1 MLYNIQF
8 LRFIAAMLVVLYHS
22 ATQLPVNDSV
32 FQAVFSTGESLGF
45 AGVDIFFVIS
55 GFIMAHTASNQSG
68 PAMSVDFARRRLARI
83 FSGYWPFFVLA
94 VVIFGY
100 YRAEHF
106 ADSNLLKSFFLWPQS
121 LNHILLEITW
131 TLSYELYFYLLFS
144 LLILLTTPRNRNGF
158 VLLAFVLLLVLNI
171 YRHFIAHSYSPENIY
186 YLGFWSQFL
195 TAPFLLEFFGGALV
209 AGWLQKRPT
218 GPALSW
224 FLTGTFLFLAGGW
237 INESVYSGLIEQG
250 FHVVPRVF
258 VYGLPA
264 CMLLMGL
271 VRLERN
277 ADEVKPTN
285 GALPVSKA
293 DETSTGHRVALRAP
307 VRFSALAGGSSYAI
321 YLSHILILT
330 VAWNNGFNQLIASW
344 SGIMIIAAYLVLM
357 LSILGYSMLHYVLLE
372 KPLHQLFK
380 KWIGLHQAQPQGRNH
395 GTGIKAD

>member
-32 FQAVFSTGESLGF
+32 FQAVFSAGELLGF

-55 GFIMAHTASNQSG
+55 GFIMAHTASSDVG
-68 PAMSVDFARRRLARI
+68 PAMSFDFARRRLARI

-106 ADSNLLKSFFLWPQS
+106 AGANLLKSFFLWPQS

-144 LLILLTTPRNRNGF
+144 LLILISTPRSRNSI
-158 VLLAFVLLLVLNI
+158 VLLAFVFVLALSI
-171 YRHFIAHSYSPENIY
+171 YRHFIAHSYSPDNIY

-209 AGWLQKRPT
+209 AGWLQKRPV

-224 FLTGTFLFLAGGW
+224 LLAGSILFLAGGW
-237 INESVYSGLIEQG
+237 MNELVYSGMIEQG

-277 ADEVKPTN
+277 ADEAKLVN
-285 GALPVSKA
+285 GNVPASSKR
-293 DETSTGHRVALRAP
+293 ETGLRHPVALRAP
-307 VRFSALAGGSSYAI
+307 TRFSAVAGGASYAI
-321 YLSHILILT
+321 YLSHVLILT
-330 VAWNNGFNQLIASW
+330 VVWNSGFNQLIASW
-344 SGIMIIAAYLVLM
+344 SGNMIIAAYVVLM
-357 LSILGYSMLHYVLLE
+357 LSILGYSMLHYVFLE

-380 KWIGLHQAQPQGRNH
+380 KWIGLKPTPPRN
-395 GTGIKAD
+395 TQQN

>member
-55 GFIMAHTASNQSG
+55 GFIMALTASNHSG
-68 PAMSVDFARRRLARI
+68 PAKSIDFARRRLARI

-144 LLILLTTPRNRNGF
+144 LLILFSNPRNRNAF
-158 VLLAFVLLLVLNI
+158 ILLAFVFVLVLNI

-209 AGWLQKRPT
+209 AGWLQKRPV

-224 FLTGTFLFLAGGW
+224 FLAGSILFLAGGW
-237 INESVYSGLIEQG
+237 VNESVYSGLIEQG

-277 ADEVKPTN
+277 ADEAKPGN
-285 GALPVSKA
+285 GTLPA
-293 DETSTGHRVALRAP
+293 GNERETGFRHRVALRAP
-307 VRFSALAGGSSYAI
+307 ARFSALAGGASYAI
-321 YLSHILILT
+321 YLSHVLILT
-330 VAWNNGFNQLIASW
+330 VVWNNGFNQLIASW
-344 SGIMIIAAYLVLM
+344 SGNMIIAAYLVLM
-357 LSILGYSMLHYVLLE
+357 LSILGYSMLHYVYLE

-380 KWIGLHQAQPQGRNH
+380 KWIGLYPTPPRDRQQS
-395 GTGIKAD
+395 

>member
-32 FQAVFSTGESLGF
+32 FQAVFSTGELLGF

-55 GFIMAHTASNQSG
+55 GFIMAHTASSNVG
-68 PAMSVDFARRRLARI
+68 PAMSFDFARRRLARI
-83 FSGYWPFFVLA
+83 FSGYWPFFVLT

-144 LLILLTTPRNRNGF
+144 LLILFSNPRNRNGF
-158 VLLAFVLLLVLNI
+158 VLLAFIFVLALNV
-171 YRHFIAHSYSPENIY
+171 YRHFIAHSFSPENIY

-209 AGWLQKRPT
+209 AGWLQKRPV

-224 FLTGTFLFLAGGW
+224 FLAGMILFLAGGW
-237 INESVYSGLIEQG
+237 INESVYSGMIEQG

-277 ADEVKPTN
+277 ADEAKSVNGNVPT
-285 GALPVSKA
+285 GSER
-293 DETSTGHRVALRAP
+293 ETGLYHPVALRAP
-307 VRFSALAGGSSYAI
+307 TRFSAVAGGASYAI
-321 YLSHILILT
+321 YLSHVLILT
-330 VAWNNGFNQLIASW
+330 VVWNSGFNQLIASW
-344 SGIMIIAAYLVLM
+344 SGNMIIAAYVVLM
-357 LSILGYSMLHYVLLE
+357 LSILGYSMLHYVFLE

-380 KWIGLHQAQPQGRNH
+380 KWIGLNPTPTRN
-395 GTGIKAD
+395 TNQN

>member
-8 LRFIAAMLVVLYHS
+8 LRFVAAMLVVLYH
-22 ATQLPVNDSV
+22 AAAQLPVNDSV
-32 FQAVFSTGESLGF
+32 FQAVFTTGESLGF

-55 GFIMAHTASNQSG
+55 GFIMAHTASSHSG
-68 PAMSVDFARRRLARI
+68 PAMSFDFVRRRLARI
-83 FSGYWPFFVLA
+83 FSGYWPFFILA

-106 ADSNLLKSFFLWPQS
+106 ADSNLWKSFFLWPQS

-144 LLILLTTPRNRNGF
+144 LLILLSRPRNRNSF
-158 VLLAFVLLLVLNI
+158 VLLAFLLVLALSI

-186 YLGFWSQFL
+186 YQGFWSQFL

-224 FLTGTFLFLAGGW
+224 FLAGTVLFLAGGW

-277 ADEVKPTN
+277 ADQVEPGN
-285 GALPVSKA
+285 GTAPINTEHVNGP
-293 DETSTGHRVALRAP
+293 GHMIAFRAP
-307 VRFSALAGGSSYAI
+307 TRFSALAGGASYAI
-321 YLSHILILT
+321 YLSHVLILT
-330 VAWNNGFNQLIASW
+330 VVWNNGFNQLISSW
-344 SGIMIIAAYLVLM
+344 SGSMIIAAYLVLM
-357 LSILGYSMLHYVLLE
+357 LSILGYSMLHYVFLE

-380 KWIGLHQAQPQGRNH
+380 RWIGLYPTSHRNSRQG
-395 GTGIKAD
+395 

>member
-106 ADSNLLKSFFLWPQS
+106 ADSNLLKSFLLWPQS

-144 LLILLTTPRNRNGF
+144 LLILFSTPRNRNGF
-158 VLLAFVLLLVLNI
+158 VLLAFVCLLALNI
-171 YRHFIAHSYSPENIY
+171 YRHFIAHSYSPDNIY

-209 AGWLQKRPT
+209 AGWLKKRPA

-224 FLTGTFLFLAGGW
+224 LLAGTILFLAGGW

-277 ADEVKPTN
+277 ADQANLVN
-285 GALPVSKA
+285 GNVPVSNERK
-293 DETSTGHRVALRAP
+293 SGRGHPVAFRAP
-307 VRFSALAGGSSYAI
+307 TRFSALAGGASYAI

-330 VAWNNGFNQLIASW
+330 VVWNIGFNQLIASW
-344 SGIMIIAAYLVLM
+344 SGNMIIAAYLVVM
-357 LSILGYSMLHYVLLE
+357 LSILGYSMLHYVFLE

-380 KWIGLHQAQPQGRNH
+380 KWIGLHPAARRDTQQN
-395 GTGIKAD
+395 

>member
-22 ATQLPVNDSV
+22 AARLPVNDSV
-32 FQAVFSTGESLGF
+32 FQAVFSWGETLGF

-55 GFIMAHTASNQSG
+55 GFIMAHTASNQAG
-68 PAMSVDFARRRLARI
+68 PAMSIDFARRRLARI
-83 FSGYWPFFVLA
+83 FSGYWPFFLLA
-94 VVIFGY
+94 VVVFGY
-100 YRAEHF
+100 FRAEHF
-106 ADSNLLKSFFLWPQS
+106 ADSNLLKSFFLWPQP

-144 LLILLTTPRNRNGF
+144 ILILFSGPRNRNVF
-158 VLLAFVLLLVLNI
+158 VSLAFVFLLGLNL
-171 YRHFIAHSYSPENIY
+171 YRHFIAHSFSPDNFY
-186 YLGFWSQFL
+186 YLEFWPQYL
-195 TAPFLLEFFGGALV
+195 TSPFLLEFFGGALV

-224 FLTGTFLFLAGGW
+224 LLAGTILFLAGGG

-250 FHVVPRVF
+250 FHIVPRVF

-264 CMLLMGL
+264 CMLLTGL

-277 ADEVKPTN
+277 TERLNAKNET
-285 GALPVSKA
+285 LPVGNE
-293 DETSTGHRVALRAP
+293 DESGIGHTVAFRAP
-307 VRFSALAGGSSYAI
+307 VRFSALAGGASYAI

-330 VAWNNGFNQLIASW
+330 VVWNSGFNQLIATW
-344 SGIMIIAAYLVLM
+344 SGNMIIAAYLVLM
-357 LSILGYSMLHYVLLE
+357 LSILGYSMLHYVFLE

-380 KWIGLHQAQPQGRNH
+380 KWIGLYPAPRRD
-395 GTGIKAD
+395 A